1 MEFKT
6 TSEVLTSEVKFKT
19 LLSYFKTTMTFYAR
33 YINTTLQLFALQSI
47 KICLDDVTAC
57 VCCGKCT

>member
-6 TSEVLTSEVKFKT
+6 ASEVLTSEVKFKT

-33 YINTTLQLFALQSI
+33 YINTTLQFALQPI